1 MLSNSEYLA
10 SDYQHTLKD
19 SITIIG
25 RGLHS
30 GLKVIMTLM
39 PAEANS
45 GYVFRR
51 RDVIPLRA
59 EVPARWNTVVDTRLS
74 TTVANAFGTR
84 VSTIEHLLAAL
95 SVSGVH
101 NARIVLDAPEVPIM
115 DGSAAP
121 FVDLINKVGL
131 LRQTVPIQS
140 IIVDKPVAI
149 HEHSKQV
156 SLVPADEFSIDM
168 SIDFDDPVIGQ
179 QSMDIKINAE
189 AFGQHLASARTFG
202 FQEQLETLHKLG
214 LAKGGALKNAV
225 LIKDNKVVNAEGLRF
240 EDEFVRHKILDTLGD
255 ISLVGASII
264 GKFIGR
270 CSGHQLNNQLMRT
283 LMNCEDCW
291 HYAPLAEYRRQNRKM
306 KRPAAK
312 ANPGKLNKL
321 TNPGQT

>member
-1 MLSNSEYLA
+1 MLSNSQYSA

-30 GLKVIMTLM
+30 GLQVIMTLM

-45 GYVFRR
+45 GYVFMR
-51 RDVIPLRA
+51 RDVTPLRA

-95 SVSGVH
+95 SVCRVH

-121 FVDLINKVGL
+121 FVGLINKVGL
-131 LRQTVPIQS
+131 QRQTALIQA
-140 IIVDKPVAI
+140 IIVDKPLVVI
-149 HEHSKQV
+149 EQNKHV
-156 SLVPADEFSIDM
+156 SLVPADEFSVDM
-168 SIDFDDPVIGQ
+168 TIDFDDPVIGR
-179 QSMDIKINAE
+179 QSMDIKVNE
-189 AFGQHLASARTFG
+189 EVFSQQLASARTFG
-202 FQEQLETLHKLG
+202 FQEQLDTLRKLD
-214 LAKGGALKNAV
+214 LAKGGTLNNAV

-240 EDEFVRHKILDTLGD
+240 KDEFVRHKILDTLGD

-270 CSGHQLNNQLMRT
+270 RSGHKLNNQLIRT
-283 LMNCEDCW
+283 LMINEECW
-291 HYAPLAEYRRQNRKM
+291 HYTPLAEHRRQNQQM
-306 KRPAAK
+306 QWCASEA
-312 ANPGKLNKL
+312 
-321 TNPGQT
+321 

>member
-19 SITIIG
+19 SITLIG

-30 GLKVIMTLM
+30 GLQVIMTLM
-39 PAEANS
+39 PADANS
-45 GYVFRR
+45 GYVFMR
-51 RDVIPLRA
+51 RDVAPLRA

-95 SVSGVH
+95 SVCGVH

-131 LRQTVPIQS
+131 QRQTALIQAL
-140 IIVDKPVAI
+140 IIDKPLVI
-149 HEHSKQV
+149 REHNKHV
-156 SLVPADEFSIDM
+156 SLVPADEFSVDM
-168 SIDFDDPVIGQ
+168 SIDFDDPVIGR
-179 QSMDIKINAE
+179 QSMDITVNE
-189 AFGQHLASARTFG
+189 EVFSQQLAPARTFG
-202 FQEQLETLHKLG
+202 FQEQLDTLHKLG
-214 LAKGGALKNAV
+214 LAKGGSLNNAV
-225 LIKDNKVVNAEGLRF
+225 LIRDNEVINEEGLRYK
-240 EDEFVRHKILDTLGD
+240 DEFVRHKILDTLGD

-270 CSGHQLNNQLMRT
+270 RSGHQLNNQLIRT
-283 LMNCEDCW
+283 LMINADCW
-291 HYAPLAEYRRQNRKM
+291 HSAPLAEHRRQNKHM
-306 KRPAAK
+306 QWCTSNA
-312 ANPGKLNKL
+312 
-321 TNPGQT
+321 